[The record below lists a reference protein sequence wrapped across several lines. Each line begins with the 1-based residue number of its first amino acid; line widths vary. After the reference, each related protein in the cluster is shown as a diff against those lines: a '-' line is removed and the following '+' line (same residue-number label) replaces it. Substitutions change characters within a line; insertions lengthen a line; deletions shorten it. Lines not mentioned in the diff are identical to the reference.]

1 LDDDH
6 TLNYYDQ
13 KNESIKHEF
22 PFQLFKEPPQT
33 LMSGNDLA
41 LPIMMLGASS
51 ILPDALPSIMGRGLT
66 IP

>member
-6 TLNYYDQ
+6 THNYYDQ
-13 KNESIKHEF
+13 KNESVKHEF
-22 PFQLFKEPPQT
+22 PFKIVHGATPD

-41 LPIMMLGASS
+41 LPIMMFGASR
-51 ILPDALPSIMGRGLT
+51 ILPDASPNIMGRGLT